1 MSLSSDSSSRPS
13 PFSVQEFSE
22 LVESAFNLA
31 DADNASPLRQPL
43 LSFTPASPYSPSS
56 LRSHAHSFDGQT
68 DADSVS
74 PLSSPPARKSR
85 SRTITALR
93 MFHQVRTRASA
104 FVLRSRALSPSPTR
118 SSSPSPAH
126 FQLPSISPT
135 PSASSFARALSPW
148 SMVDLA
154 RDRPRSRAE
163 SLPRSLFAGHM
174 RDSTPLPLPG
184 SHSRSGSTS
193 ETRSTTPVLRSF
205 FDDSPARS
213 KRAYS
218 RPATSTST
226 IHPLSLSRTTTG
238 PHSPLVAEY
247 LPSFFDDSGYQVA
260 KPPVPSY
267 SRPSTPSGTAL
278 HIHTRI
284 PALRRSRSNG
294 HGLKGRGHRRDTS
307 TSDNGPHVGL
317 GYQDLMLW
325 NDRRDNGMPSPLTK
339 PRDAPPIPDGIDDVD
354 LPLPP
359 PYVFERRGSAASTS
373 TSLSTVSSTTC
384 LTFLA
389 TLTSRN
395 RGAHALLPA
404 FLVACLTLLVLRSP
418 ARYEGEGAPNSI
430 SASPLVRTCHPPI
443 PLPLRYLRTRRRQLR
458 TPLLSHI
465 AEPRH
470 DCTLKV
476 RMAITGG
483 HAQVM
488 EVTKMSSL

>member
-31 DADNASPLRQPL
+31 DADNGSPLRQPL

-56 LRSHAHSFDGQT
+56 LRSHAHSFDGQI

-104 FVLRSRALSPSPTR
+104 FVLRSRALSRSPTR
-118 SSSPSPAH
+118 SSSPSPAR

-267 SRPSTPSGTAL
+267 SRPSTPSGTSL

-294 HGLKGRGHRRDTS
+294 HGLKGRGHCRDML

-325 NDRRDNGMPSPLTK
+325 NDHRDNGMPSPLTK

-373 TSLSTVSSTTC
+373 TTLSTGSTRSTSSLSSRLSNLVGLAFPSKIRGRGRSKLNLSISTGPDVPSADSSPS
-384 LTFLA
+384 
-389 TLTSRN
+389 TLSSD
-395 RGAHALLPA
+395 
-404 FLVACLTLLVLRSP
+404 SP
-418 ARYEGEGAPNSI
+418 PSTPNSPT
-430 SASPLVRTCHPPI
+430 AA
-443 PLPLRYLRTRRRQLR
+443 Y
-458 TPLLSHI
+458 
-465 AEPRH
+465 
-470 DCTLKV
+470 
-476 RMAITGG
+476 
-483 HAQVM
+483 
-488 EVTKMSSL
+488 